1 MKTII
6 KKNSIKL
13 KFKLCNWKGS
23 FFLIKL
29 NRMENNKKKGLLLI
43 MSGPSGVGKG
53 TVREKLMEDK
63 SLNLFYSVSM
73 TTRNMRPGEVN
84 GREYYFVTKEDFM
97 KQVADDNLLEWAEY
111 VGNCY
116 GTPRDKVEAMR
127 NEGKNVLL
135 EIDVKG
141 AENVFKKVPDVV
153 SIFIAPPSVEELRN
167 RLKGRGTES
176 DEVINNRVNAAAK
189 ELEYKGLYKH
199 VVINDKL
206 EDAVEEIRQII
217 KRGM

>member
-1 MKTII
+1 
-6 KKNSIKL
+6 
-13 KFKLCNWKGS
+13 
-23 FFLIKL
+23 
-29 NRMENNKKKGLLLI
+29 MENNKKKGLLLI

-97 KQVADDNLLEWAEY
+97 KQVANDNLLEWAEY

-116 GTPRDKVEAMR
+116 GTPRDKVEDMR

-141 AENVFKKVPDVV
+141 AENVFKKVPDVI

-167 RLKGRGTES
+167 RLRGRGTES
-176 DEVINNRVNAAAK
+176 EEVINNRVSAAAK
-189 ELEYKGLYKH
+189 ELEYKKFYKY

-217 KRGM
+217 KSKM

>member
-1 MKTII
+1 
-6 KKNSIKL
+6 
-13 KFKLCNWKGS
+13 
-23 FFLIKL
+23 
-29 NRMENNKKKGLLLI
+29 MENMKKKGLLLI

-84 GREYYFVTKEDFM
+84 GREYYFVTREEFM
-97 KQVADDNLLEWAEY
+97 ENVARDNLLEWAEY

-116 GTPRDKVEAMR
+116 GTPRDKVEDMR
-127 NEGKNVLL
+127 NDGKNVLL

-141 AENVFKKVPDVV
+141 AENVFKKVPDVI
-153 SIFIAPPSVEELRN
+153 SIFIAPPSVEELGN
-167 RLKGRGTES
+167 RLRGRGTES
-176 DEVINNRVNAAAK
+176 EEVIANRVARAAK
-189 ELEYKGLYKH
+189 ELEFKHLYKY

-206 EDAVEEIRQII
+206 EDCVDEIRQII
-217 KRGM
+217 KSKM

>member
-1 MKTII
+1 
-6 KKNSIKL
+6 
-13 KFKLCNWKGS
+13 
-23 FFLIKL
+23 
-29 NRMENNKKKGLLLI
+29 MENNKKKGLLLI

-53 TVREKLMEDK
+53 TVREELMKDK

-97 KQVADDNLLEWAEY
+97 KQVAEDNLLEWAEY

>member
-1 MKTII
+1 MSK
-6 KKNSIKL
+6 
-13 KFKLCNWKGS
+13 
-23 FFLIKL
+23 
-29 NRMENNKKKGLLLI
+29 NNKRGLLII

-53 TVREKLMEDK
+53 TIREELMKDK

-167 RLKGRGTES
+167 RLRGRGTES
-176 DEVINNRVNAAAK
+176 EEVINNRVNAAAK
-189 ELEYKGLYKH
+189 ELEYKALYKH